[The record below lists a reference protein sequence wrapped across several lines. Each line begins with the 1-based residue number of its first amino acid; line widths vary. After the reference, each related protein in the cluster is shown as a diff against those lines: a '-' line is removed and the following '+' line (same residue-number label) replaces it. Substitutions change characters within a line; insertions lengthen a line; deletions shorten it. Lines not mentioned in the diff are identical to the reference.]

1 MDLIQEGNLGLV
13 RAAELF
19 DYKKSTRFSTYATP
33 WINQAIDRAF
43 KSQNRTIRVPD
54 HVQLNNLII
63 NNIIKDYNEKHN
75 KNPSIDEIV
84 KLSKLTKQQ
93 VEYAILLPFA
103 ISLNTIISD
112 DEKTSL
118 EQVIP
123 DFNIDD
129 PDINHQKQMLNEFL
143 YKKINALPDVEKRV
157 IILRY
162 GLENGVK
169 YTLNEIGE
177 VVNLSA
183 ERVRQIEKE
192 AIKNLRE
199 NWDKT

>member
-143 YKKINALPDVEKRV
+143 YKKINALSDVEKRV